1 MDNRTT
7 IGDRPAGWRGQLTL
21 CLPIPVWEY
30 TDLLH
35 RLSHD
40 ALRLHVTTS
49 RLFQQLQAEHGTSA
63 PADDY
68 HDRALVTALEADG
81 WAVTVVQQRR

>member
-7 IGDRPAGWRGQLTL
+7 IGDRPAGWRGSLTVS
-21 CLPIPVWEY
+21 LPISVWEY
-30 TDLLH
+30 TDLLR

-49 RLFQQLQAEHGTSA
+49 RLFQQLQAEHGTSVS
-63 PADDY
+63 ADD
-68 HDRALVTALEADG
+68 HQDRALLVAQEADG

>member
-1 MDNRTT
+1 MDDRTA
-7 IGDRPAGWRGQLTL
+7 IGDRPAGWRGSLTVS
-21 CLPIPVWEY
+21 LPIPVWDY
-30 TDLLH
+30 TDLLT

-81 WAVTVVQQRR
+81 WQVTVVQQRR